1 MKSKPILAVSA
12 GVLVL
17 ILSYFF
23 FFNEASEEVLLT
35 KARFGDLY
43 INVSTTGELE
53 AKNFVEIQGP
63 IKMRQAGIWET
74 KLNSLVPEGTVVKKG
89 DKVAQLDASSLSDKL
104 TQRETDLTKAESQW
118 EQTKLDT
125 ALQLSQERDKIINLQ
140 FTVEEKKLALEQ
152 SAFEPPATIKQAE
165 IEVLKSERDLKQT
178 KSNYLVKQQQLS
190 AKMREITA
198 TLNEAKRK
206 VKFLQDLFAE
216 FTIFAPEEG
225 MVIYAKDWDGKKKKE
240 GSTIRGWDP
249 VVATLPDLSVMI
261 SKTYVNEVDI
271 RKIKPKQTVTLG
283 LDAFP
288 DKSLTGTVT
297 KVANVGEQKPNSD
310 AKVFEVIILLNESDS
325 TLRPSMTTSNIIQT
339 NFIENTLLIP
349 LEAIHT
355 EGDSISYVYKKGV
368 SGFEKR
374 EVKTGEMNDKDIE
387 ILQGLSPED
396 IVALSTPTNVSKD
409 IILIQ

>member
-1 MKSKPILAVSA
+1 MKSKPILAGSA
-12 GVLVL
+12 GVIVL

-23 FFNEASEEVLLT
+23 FFNESSEEVLLT
-35 KARFGDLY
+35 KARFGDLH

-63 IKMRQAGIWET
+63 MKMQQAGIWET

-89 DKVAQLDASSLSDKL
+89 DKVAQLDASSLADKL
-104 TQRETDLTKAESQW
+104 TQRQSDLTKAESQW
-118 EQTKLDT
+118 EQNKLDT
-125 ALQLSQERDKIINLQ
+125 ALQLSQERDKIINLE
-140 FTVEEKKLALEQ
+140 FSVEEKKLALEQ

-165 IEVLKSERDLKQT
+165 IEVLKAERDLEQT
-178 KSNYLVKQQQLS
+178 KSNYSVKQQQLS

-206 VKFLQDLFAE
+206 VQFLQDLFAE

-225 MVIYAKDWDGKKKKE
+225 MVIYAKDWNGKKKKE

-271 RKIKPKQTVTLG
+271 RKIKPEQKVMLG

-288 DKSLTGTVT
+288 DKALTGKVT

-310 AKVFEVIILLNESDS
+310 AKVFEVIILVNESDS
-325 TLRPSMTTSNIIQT
+325 TLRPSMTTSNVIQT
-339 NFIENTLLIP
+339 NFIENTLLLP
-349 LEAIHT
+349 LEAIHA
-355 EGDSISYVYKKGV
+355 EGDSINYVYKKAV

-387 ILQGLSPED
+387 ILEGLSPD
-396 IVALSTPTNVSKD
+396 DVVALSTPTNISKD

>member
-1 MKSKPILAVSA
+1 MKTKPILAVSA

-23 FFNEASEEVLLT
+23 FFKEASEEVLLT

-355 EGDSISYVYKKGV
+355 KGDSINYVYKKVV